1 MAYVAIKPCKFA
13 GQAFLIGDTV
23 PDEVIHPGNAKN
35 LVKMGLIAPT
45 GETAT
50 APAKVKEVI
59 KKEPVVITIH
69 TDDGDLKV
77 EPTANGLQ
85 GIFDVLTGTAAKAE
99 STIKQMTDPESLLLL
114 HVSDS
119 RKSVKN
125 LAEERAKE
133 ISEAGEQ

>member
-59 KKEPVVITIH
+59 KKEPVAIKIH
-69 TDDGDLKV
+69 MDDGDVTV
-77 EPTANGLQ
+77 EPTADGLQ
-85 GIFDVLTGTAAKAE
+85 SVFDILSGTATKAE
-99 STIKQMTDPESLLLL
+99 ATIKKMTDPESLLLL
-114 HVSDS
+114 HVADS

-133 ISEAGEQ
+133 LAGE